1 MFSLNSKYVVSE
13 YNSLRVIQATED
25 NLISLIE
32 TELRSISDN
41 LEYLD
46 ESKASKQDATNFVH
60 FIKDEIVKLKDP
72 YDYAK
77 ENLQSLEFYLKD
89 LLKKTEDFLIY
100 NMQLKDDSMHGL
112 S

>member
-13 YNSLRVIQATED
+13 YDSLRVIKATED

-46 ESKASKQDATNFVH
+46 ESKTSKQDATNFVH
-60 FIKDEIVKLKDP
+60 FIKDEIGKLKDP
-72 YDYAK
+72 YEYAK
-77 ENLQSLEFYLKD
+77 ENLTSLEFYLKD
-89 LLKKTEDFLIY
+89 LLKRTEDFLIY
-100 NMQLKDDSMHGL
+100 NMQLKDNSIHGL